1 MRSYLPTEV
10 SDSNIQFSA
19 DNVDHNLR
27 TIDEHNAFHEMGMIA
42 TVNPGIYFTDPIPR
56 INATAE
62 EILKSGKIEIKFYK
76 SPSEIP
82 SLTLNKLRSFKWKDR
97 TESFDTLLKIS
108 WPLQSPKLSWSD
120 SCKHYKKDLF
130 PDSHLSASCQ

>member
-1 MRSYLPTEV
+1 
-10 SDSNIQFSA
+10 
-19 DNVDHNLR
+19 
-27 TIDEHNAFHEMGMIA
+27 MGMIA

-82 SLTLNKLRSFKWKDR
+82 LV
-97 TESFDTLLKIS
+97 
-108 WPLQSPKLSWSD
+108 
-120 SCKHYKKDLF
+120 
-130 PDSHLSASCQ
+130 

>member
-10 SDSNIQFSA
+10 ADSNIQFSA

-27 TIDEHNAFHEMGMIA
+27 TIDRYDTFHGMGMIA
-42 TVNPGIYFTDPIPR
+42 MVTPGIYFTDPIPR

-82 SLTLNKLRSFKWKDR
+82 
-97 TESFDTLLKIS
+97 
-108 WPLQSPKLSWSD
+108 
-120 SCKHYKKDLF
+120 
-130 PDSHLSASCQ
+130 

>member
-19 DNVDHNLR
+19 DNVDRNLR
-27 TIDEHNAFHEMGMIA
+27 TIDEQNAFHEMGMIA

-56 INATAE
+56 MNATAE
-62 EILKSGKIEIKFYK
+62 EIFKCGKIEIKFYK

-82 SLTLNKLRSFKWKDR
+82 SLTLKKLRSFKWKDR
-97 TESFDTLLKIS
+97 TESLDTLLKIS
-108 WPLQSPKLSWSD
+108 
-120 SCKHYKKDLF
+120 
-130 PDSHLSASCQ
+130 